1 MKKFFLFRK
10 EEINVS
16 SVTASDSGQGLSV
29 LALPADSL
37 AFASADRGSVILVF
51 NSATKYE
58 ESNLTDGESIEKTT
72 VRIPCEIGEEVKLI
86 ESILAFIVREGGK
99 SIMKFDAVDQ
109 ESTFSPVSFDS
120 KIEPKVHIN
129 PTKRVTGEPSTQTF
143 IGSAGALGVTVASTS
158 VADIDFGIAENKPL
172 VDYNHE
178 GLADLSA
185 GDEVG
190 HGGGGHSWHNAGTG
204 GSAYDISSNVGTPI
218 VADAKPATVV
228 GSTQKSVQISPAN
241 HLIVPTVTIQRD
253 YTIYLVIQGTP
264 PGGRNEVSPIY
275 GSADTQTL
283 GPTIGTFKDTDVIAK
298 FLGQSFGNFSV
309 RHDTMTGHPA
319 TMPTQG
325 NFNNTVDF
333 KYIDD
338 DVKDPELI
346 IPLVIRRDKHY
357 NMYMY
362 NGDGDLVAQIP
373 AKVPVSGGPK
383 MTVATDGRTD
393 GDLVIERL
401 GTLGNASSGGAVMQ
415 LARFGVIEKDIGS
428 ASCSKLATDLFNFYK
443 V

>member
-72 VRIPCEIGEEVKLI
+72 VRIPCKIGEEVKLI

-143 IGSAGALGVTVASTS
+143 IGSAGALGVTVTSTS
-158 VADIDFGIAENKPL
+158 VAGIDFGIAENQPL

-178 GLADLSA
+178 GLATLSA

-190 HGGGGHSWHNAGTG
+190 NGGGGHSWDNGGTG
-204 GSAYDISSNVGTPI
+204 GATYDISSNVGTPI
-218 VADAKPATVV
+218 AVDAKPATV
-228 GSTQKSVQISPAN
+228 GSTQKSVRISPAS
-241 HLIVPTVTIQRD
+241 HLIVPTVTVQRD
-253 YTIYLVIQGTP
+253 YTIYLVIQG
-264 PGGRNEVSPIY
+264 GANGANEVSPIY

-283 GPTIGTFKDTDVIAK
+283 GPTIGTFKETDVISK

-319 TMPTQG
+319 TMRTQG

-333 KYIDD
+333 KYIDS
-338 DVKDPELI
+338 DVEDPEFI

-373 AKVPVSGGPK
+373 AKTPVDGGLK

-401 GTLGNASSGGAVMQ
+401 GTLGNISGATLGAEMH

-428 ASCSKLATDLFNFYK
+428 ASCSKLANDLFNFYK

>member
-72 VRIPCEIGEEVKLI
+72 VRIPCEIGKEVKLI

-143 IGSAGALGVTVASTS
+143 IGSAGALGVTVTSTS
-158 VADIDFGIAENKPL
+158 VAGIDFDTAENKPL
-172 VDYNHE
+172 VDFNHE
-178 GLADLSA
+178 GLASFGAAAEITGWDN
-185 GDEVG
+185 G
-190 HGGGGHSWHNAGTG
+190 GTG
-204 GSAYDISSNVGTPI
+204 GATYDIASNVGAPS
-218 VADAKPATVV
+218 ANLAKPATV
-228 GSTQKSVQISPAN
+228 GTTQKSANISPEN
-241 HLIVPTVTIQRD
+241 HFIVPTVTVQRD
-253 YTIYLVIQGTP
+253 YTIYLVLYAVSHHGQ
-264 PGGRNEVSPIY
+264 VSPIY

-283 GPTIGTFKDTDVIAK
+283 GPTIGTFQPTDTIVK
-298 FLGQSFGNFSV
+298 FLGQNFGNFSV

-333 KYIDD
+333 KYIDS
-338 DVKDPELI
+338 DVEDPEI
-346 IPLVIRRDKHY
+346 CIPLVIRRDADY

-362 NGDGDLVAQIP
+362 NGAGDLVAQIP
-373 AKVPVSGGPK
+373 AKVPVDGGPK
-383 MTVATDGRTD
+383 MTLATDGRTD
-393 GDLVIERL
+393 GNLVIERL
-401 GTLGNASSGGAVMQ
+401 GTIGSISGATFGAEMH

>member
-72 VRIPCEIGEEVKLI
+72 VRIPCKIGEEVKLI

-99 SIMKFDAVDQ
+99 SIMRFDAVDQ

-129 PTKRVTGEPSTQTF
+129 PTKRITGEPSTQTF
-143 IGSAGALGVTVASTS
+143 IGSAGALGVTVTSTS
-158 VADIDFGIAENKPL
+158 VAGIDFDTAENKPL
-172 VDYNHE
+172 VDFNHE
-178 GLADLSA
+178 GLASYGA
-185 GDEVG
+185 AAEVTAWDNG
-190 HGGGGHSWHNAGTG
+190 GTG
-204 GSAYDISSNVGTPI
+204 GASYDIASNVGAPP
-218 VADAKPATVV
+218 AGLAKPSTV
-228 GSTQKSVQISPAN
+228 GTTQKSVAISPEN
-241 HLIVPTVTIQRD
+241 HFIVPTVTVQRD
-253 YTIYLVIQGTP
+253 YTIYLVLYNP
-264 PGGRNEVSPIY
+264 PSGSGQVSPIY

-283 GPTIGTFKDTDVIAK
+283 GPTIGTFTEAGGTIDR
-298 FLGQSFGNFSV
+298 FLGQNFGNFSV

-333 KYIDD
+333 KYIDS
-338 DVKDPELI
+338 DVEDPEI
-346 IPLVIRRDKHY
+346 CIPLVIRRDADY

-373 AKVPVSGGPK
+373 AKVPVAGGPK

-401 GTLGNASSGGAVMQ
+401 GTIGSINGATFGTEMH

-428 ASCSKLATDLFNFYK
+428 VSCSKLATDLFNFYK

>member
-99 SIMKFDAVDQ
+99 SIMRFDAVDQ

-143 IGSAGALGVTVASTS
+143 IGSAGAFGITVASTS
-158 VADIDFGIAENKPL
+158 VAGIDFDTAENKPL
-172 VDYNHE
+172 VDFNHE
-178 GLADLSA
+178 GLASYGADA
-185 GDEVG
+185 EVTAWDNG
-190 HGGGGHSWHNAGTG
+190 GTG
-204 GSAYDISSNVGTPI
+204 GASYDIASNVGAP
-218 VADAKPATVV
+218 PAALATI
-228 GSTQKSVQISPAN
+228 GTTQKSVSISPEN
-241 HLIVPTVTIQRD
+241 HFIVPTVTVQRD
-253 YTIYLVIQGTP
+253 YTIYLVLYNP
-264 PGGRNEVSPIY
+264 PGLAGYSAQISPIY

-283 GPTIGTFKDTDVIAK
+283 GPTIGSFKPTDTIVK
-298 FLGQSFGNFSV
+298 FLGQNFGNFSV

-319 TMPTQG
+319 TTTTQDDSNG
-325 NFNNTVDF
+325 TVPF
-333 KYIDD
+333 KYIDS
-338 DVKDPELI
+338 DVEDPEI
-346 IPLVIRRDKHY
+346 CIPLVIRRDKHY

-373 AKVPVSGGPK
+373 AKTPVDGGLK

-401 GTLGNASSGGAVMQ
+401 GTLGNISGATLGAEMH

>member
-51 NSATKYE
+51 NSATRYE

-143 IGSAGALGVTVASTS
+143 IGSAGALGIATASNV
-158 VADIDFGIAENKPL
+158 VADIDFDTAENKPL

-178 GLADLSA
+178 GIATLST

-190 HGGGGHSWHNAGTG
+190 DGGGGHSWDNGGTG
-204 GSAYDISSNVGTPI
+204 GATYDISSNVGAPI
-218 VADAKPATVV
+218 VVEARDAV
-228 GSTQKSVQISPAN
+228 GMTQKSVRISPAN

-253 YTIYLVIQGTP
+253 YTIYLVIHGSAL
-264 PGGRNEVSPIY
+264 GGNAVSPIY

-283 GPTIGTFKDTDVIAK
+283 GPTIGTFKETDVISK
-298 FLGQSFGNFSV
+298 FMGQAFGGFSV

-325 NFNNTVDF
+325 NLNNTVDF
-333 KYIDD
+333 RYIDAD
-338 DVKDPELI
+338 AKDPELV
-346 IPLVIRRDKHY
+346 IPLVIRRDSDY

-401 GTLGNASSGGAVMQ
+401 GTLGNISGGTYGATMN

-428 ASCSKLATDLFNFYK
+428 VSCSKLATDLFNFYK

>member
-72 VRIPCEIGEEVKLI
+72 VRIPCEIGKEVALI

-120 KIEPKVHIN
+120 TIEPK
-129 PTKRVTGEPSTQTF
+129 VTGEPSTQTF
-143 IGSAGALGVTVASTS
+143 IGSSGALGVTVTSTS
-158 VADIDFGIAENKPL
+158 VAGIDFGISENQPL
-172 VDYNHE
+172 VDFNHE
-178 GLADLSA
+178 GLASFGAAAEITGWDN
-185 GDEVG
+185 G
-190 HGGGGHSWHNAGTG
+190 GTG
-204 GSAYDISSNVGTPI
+204 AATYDISSNVGAPS
-218 VADAKPATVV
+218 ANLAKPATV
-228 GSTQKSVQISPAN
+228 GSTQKSANISPEN
-241 HLIVPTVTIQRD
+241 HFIVPTVTVQRD
-253 YTIYLVIQGTP
+253 YTIYLVLYYA
-264 PGGRNEVSPIY
+264 PGALGQVSPIY

-283 GPTIGTFKDTDVIAK
+283 GPTIGSFTPTDTITK
-298 FLGQSFGNFSV
+298 FLGQNFGNFSV

-333 KYIDD
+333 KYIDS
-338 DVKDPELI
+338 DVEDPETC
-346 IPLVIRRDKHY
+346 IPLVIRRDEDY

-373 AKVPVSGGPK
+373 AKVPVAGGPK

-401 GTLGNASSGGAVMQ
+401 GTLGSINGATYGAEMK

>member
-72 VRIPCEIGEEVKLI
+72 VRIPCEIGKEVALI

-143 IGSAGALGVTVASTS
+143 IGSSGALGVTATSTS
-158 VADIDFGIAENKPL
+158 VAGIDFSVAENKPL
-172 VDYNHE
+172 VDFNHE
-178 GLADLSA
+178 GLAGFGA
-185 GDEVG
+185 
-190 HGGGGHSWHNAGTG
+190 NAEITGWDNGGTG
-204 GSAYDISSNVGTPI
+204 AATYDISSNVGAPS
-218 VADAKPATVV
+218 ANLAKPATV
-228 GSTQKSVQISPAN
+228 GTTQKSANISPEN
-241 HLIVPTVTIQRD
+241 HFIVPTVTVQRD
-253 YTIYLVIQGTP
+253 YTIYLVLYHLLGSSSQ
-264 PGGRNEVSPIY
+264 VSPIY

-283 GPTIGTFKDTDVIAK
+283 GPTIGTFTPTDTIDK
-298 FLGQSFGNFSV
+298 FLGQNFGNFSV

-333 KYIDD
+333 KYIDS
-338 DVKDPELI
+338 DVEDPEI
-346 IPLVIRRDKHY
+346 CIPLVIRRDADY

-362 NGDGDLVAQIP
+362 NGAGDLVAQIP
-373 AKVPVSGGPK
+373 AKVPVAGGPK

-401 GTLGNASSGGAVMQ
+401 GTIGSINGVLNGATMH

-428 ASCSKLATDLFNFYK
+428 SSCSKLAKDLFNFYK